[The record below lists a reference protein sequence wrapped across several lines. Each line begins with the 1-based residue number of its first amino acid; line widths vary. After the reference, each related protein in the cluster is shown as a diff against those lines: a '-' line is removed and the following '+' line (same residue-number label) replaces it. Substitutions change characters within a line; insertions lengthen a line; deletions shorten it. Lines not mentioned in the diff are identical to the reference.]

1 MAANGGEI
9 VVDFTI
15 DNGKAIVAVK
25 QAGQTLQTL
34 KQTLDTTANSVQKLE
49 AQNSGLGR
57 KFRDLVLT
65 MGNLRFVAMDV
76 NDVFLRLPMSILKT
90 AGQLE
95 QMQALMTGLSKE
107 FTKVAREA
115 EGLRSFQFVTEMA
128 KTAPFEIAALS
139 DAFVKFKSA
148 GLDPTNGSMQAL
160 VDSVAKFGG
169 SGDTL
174 KRASVAIQQMVGKG
188 VVSMEELRQQL
199 GEAVPTAM
207 KDMADQMGVSMAELA
222 KMVQTGTLKAEPALN
237 KMFLRMQVN
246 NSGAAKEMMNT
257 WVGMTAQLKT
267 QWDLTAK
274 LIADSGFSTEVK
286 RVIDD
291 LTRALSSP
299 EGREA
304 AIGFGH
310 ALSDAV
316 TTLVSMGKFLNE
328 HATLIKYAAEA
339 WIAYKVATS
348 VLAPLGTTIA
358 GSISKVNAS
367 LTGSIAAQ
375 QRAVVAAKQAAFEE
389 AQAAEQRAARV
400 IQARIVEMRDLD
412 RHNAEILAKQ
422 ARLNAAL
429 AAQRTPN
436 STVNVPFGSGVPGLT
451 GQNSA
456 AEVKAAYAGLT
467 KEMEANRVK
476 GQQMV
481 SDLAILRRQHA
492 GLVGDVN
499 NTNAS
504 LTRMSGV
511 AGTLRSAVLGA
522 GGAIAGGL
530 KTAFLAMG
538 GWVGVAIIAISAL
551 IGWMYKLKAASDE
564 AAAAVAR
571 AKQDRSTKED
581 VDNARAAEVDA
592 ASRLERAKKASE
604 NLQAQMAKA
613 GSQTLADKQRTLLA
627 ASQREEA
634 AAAEALVAAR
644 TETGRRVASVTR
656 QAAAEE
662 AEAIIIGTKNATAAQ
677 RDGDRQRLGE
687 LQGANAQKLK
697 DMKLKGVKEDS
708 AAWKGEIKRAADEE
722 AQYEIKSRRTAAE
735 QTLAAA
741 NAQKA
746 ELAKLNA
753 SGAGGEEIDKQRSA
767 RQQAF
772 NRLMDQY
779 GQEKREVEQMTTALN
794 GAIEGGTKKAGDKGG
809 GKGEK
814 LFTPIQRLTMQL
826 RADRAE
832 LDAEVA
838 SFTEDFQ
845 RIDSAAAAGA
855 KIREK
860 AKPNEKGVGGFD
872 YKKGKVIVKADPAAV
887 ERAAQMAEEEARLQ
901 TALKNAKKLTDDVN
915 GMEGEYTRA
924 LSILADPLSLNP
936 GRGQVGEFD
945 DLLAKTGMSLKEL
958 AAALGMTGDKAE
970 EFVSRMGRAREQ
982 AAVIDL
988 APQVQ
993 KQAEATRDW
1002 LAETQ
1007 RINAEMIVDDQA
1019 RVLALSG
1026 LDTELFRV
1034 KSQNL
1039 IDYLKLHG
1047 ANNQMIADA
1056 EIALQANLVAR
1067 REQAAKDARNP
1078 MQVMADQWADATGNM
1093 KKATADWAQQGMDAF
1108 ITFARTGKLQWKDL
1122 VTDILAGLLKIETQK
1137 ALSGLLGGSG
1147 SGSSG
1152 GGWIG
1157 ALATIAGSFFADGG
1171 IMSSGGSL
1179 PLKKYAAGGIAD
1191 SPQLAVFG
1199 EGRMKEAY
1207 VPLPDG
1213 RSIPVTMSMSGAG
1226 QSGGTQA
1233 TSNVVVNVINQ
1244 TSQQVQAQQQG
1255 QPRFDGKQMVL
1266 DVVLQ
1271 AAGTPGPFRDGMKS
1285 AMTG

>member
-34 KQTLDTTANSVQKLE
+34 KQTLDSTAKSVQKLE
-49 AQNSGLGR
+49 SQNSGLGR

-76 NDVFLRLPMSILKT
+76 NDVFLRLPMSILKS

-107 FTKVAREA
+107 FTKAAREA
-115 EGLRSFQFVTEMA
+115 EGLRSFNFVTEMA
-128 KTAPFEIAALS
+128 KTAPFEIQALS

-291 LTRALSSP
+291 LTRALGSQ
-299 EGREA
+299 EGRAA

-316 TTLVSMGKFLNE
+316 TTLVSLGKFLNE
-328 HATLIKYAAEA
+328 HATLIKTAAEA

-348 VLAPLGTTIA
+348 LLAPMGSSIAASLARVNTTI
-358 GSISKVNAS
+358 
-367 LTGSIAAQ
+367 TGSIATQ
-375 QRAVVAAKQAAFEE
+375 QRAVIAAKQAAVEE
-389 AQAAEQRAARV
+389 AVAAEQRAARV

-422 ARLNAAL
+422 ARLSAAL
-429 AAQRTPN
+429 ASQRTPN

-467 KEMEANRVK
+467 KEMETNRLK
-476 GQQMV
+476 GQQLV
-481 SDLAILRRQHA
+481 ADLAVLRRQHV

-504 LTRMSGV
+504 LSRMSGL
-511 AGTLRSAVLGA
+511 AGTLRGAVLGV
-522 GGAIAGGL
+522 GGALAGGL

-538 GWVGVAIIAISAL
+538 GWVGVAIIAVSAL

-581 VDNARAAEVDA
+581 VDNARSAEQDA
-592 ASRLERAKKASE
+592 QARLDRAKKNSE
-604 NLQAQMAKA
+604 GLAAQIAKA
-613 GSQTLADKQRTLLA
+613 STPDLANKQRQLLA
-627 ASQREEA
+627 ASQREQA
-634 AAAEALVAAR
+634 AAAEALVAAQQ
-644 TETGRRVASVTR
+644 ETSRRVQSVTR
-656 QAAAEE
+656 QEAAEE
-662 AEAIIIGTKNATAAQ
+662 AEGYLTAAKNVVAAQ
-677 RDGDRQRLGE
+677 REGDRQKLGE

-708 AAWKGEIKRAADEE
+708 AAWKAEIKRASEEE
-722 AQYEIKSRRTAAE
+722 AKYEINSRRTAAE

-746 ELAKLNA
+746 ELDKLNA
-753 SGAGGEEIDKQRSA
+753 GPGGEEIDKQRSA

-794 GAIEGGTKKAGDKGG
+794 GAIEGGTKKAGDKG
-809 GKGEK
+809 KGEK

-826 RADRAE
+826 REDRAE
-832 LDAEVA
+832 LNSEVA
-838 SFTEDFQ
+838 SFAEEFT
-845 RIDSAAAAGA
+845 RIDAAAAAGA

-872 YKKGKVIVKADPAAV
+872 YKKGKAVIKADPA
-887 ERAAQMAEEEARLQ
+887 EIEKAAQAAEENERIKQ
-901 TALKNAKKLTDDVN
+901 GLKNARKLADEAN
-915 GMEGEYTRA
+915 GMEGDYKRA
-924 LSILADPLSLNP
+924 LAMIADPLSLFP
-936 GRGQVGEFD
+936 DRGQVGEFD
-945 DLLAKTGMSLKEL
+945 DLLAKSGMSLEQMG
-958 AAALGMTGDKAE
+958 AALGLTGTKID
-970 EFVSRMGRAREQ
+970 EFVAKMKAAREQ

-988 APQVQ
+988 APQIQ

-1007 RINAEMIVDDQA
+1007 RINAEMIVDDSA
-1019 RVLALSG
+1019 RVLTLAG
-1026 LDTELFRV
+1026 LDDKLFQT
-1034 KSQNL
+1034 KAQNL

-1047 ANNQMIADA
+1047 ASTQTITDA
-1056 EIALQANLVAR
+1056 EIALQANLAAR
-1067 REQAAKDARNP
+1067 REQAVKDARTP
-1078 MQVMADQWADATGNM
+1078 LQKLSDDWADATGNM

-1108 ITFARTGKLQWKDL
+1108 ISFARTGKFQFKGL
-1122 VTDILAGLLKIETQK
+1122 VTDVLAGLLKIEAQK
-1137 ALSGLLGGSG
+1137 SLAGLLGGSG
-1147 SGSSG
+1147 GSSG
-1152 GGWIG
+1152 GSGWLG
-1157 ALATIAGSFFADGG
+1157 AIATFAGSFFANGG
-1171 IMSSGGSL
+1171 IMSSSGSL

-1226 QSGGTQA
+1226 KGEGGSGQFP
-1233 TSNVVVNVINQ
+1233 NVVVNVINQ